1 MYLYIYI
8 YICIRIYTYVHMYV
22 YYVYRALAYMYIY
35 IYIYILYMFLCHNM
49 CSYITHMLPPN
60 PSPVVFRICGCT
72 KRGWKRMRRTKRSMQ
87 KVWRPDVRLKV
98 TMMAWEAPRSLLEI
112 AKQSQKPS
120 QNPSLSRVH
129 QRSRL
134 MSSWH
139 VQPPSVKSQK
149 SFFVVNVCYMLP
161 VAIVYPI
168 LNWSG
173 TNKVCLHNLCLNLGC
188 GKGKCESP

>member
-1 MYLYIYI
+1 MHMHIH
-8 YICIRIYTYVHMYV
+8 ICTHVF
-22 YYVYRALAYMYIY
+22 LLCLPCPS
-35 IYIYILYMFLCHNM
+35 IYILYMFVCHNM

-60 PSPVVFRICGCT
+60 PSPVVLRICGCT

-98 TMMAWEAPRSLLEI
+98 TMMAWGAPRSLLEI

-149 SFFVVNVCYMLP
+149 SFL
-161 VAIVYPI
+161 
-168 LNWSG
+168 L
-173 TNKVCLHNLCLNLGC
+173 
-188 GKGKCESP
+188 